1 MVGGRGQAGG
11 KGDLVPNLILP
22 VHLKKIVVPVCSASH
37 PNKGVRIL
45 LTVRKA
51 REFT

>member
-22 VHLKKIVVPVCSASH
+22 VHLIKNGRTGMQCKPSKQRSE
-37 PNKGVRIL
+37 N
-45 LTVRKA
+45 TVDCEKSS
-51 REFT
+51 